1 MRNLLAP
8 AALIAGLLVANAA
21 LAAPAS
27 APAPTT
33 SPPPHASKST
43 ATPADPAQ
51 ARCTAAWQAQTNH
64 TQTKAA
70 FMAACLNHG

>member
-1 MRNLLAP
+1 MRKILAST
-8 AALIAGLLVANAA
+8 ALVASLLVALPA
-21 LAAPAS
+21 LAA
-27 APAPTT
+27 APAPTAT
-33 SPPPHASKST
+33 QAPHAAKT
-43 ATPADPAQ
+43 TGAPADPEQ